1 MSAFFEA
8 TNITKARPDGS
19 ILFRNV
25 CISLERGDV
34 LTLRGP
40 SGVGKTTLLK
50 CLAELIPHESGIS
63 MLDGKKVSD
72 MGVPVWR
79 SKVMYV
85 PQRPSAHAGT
95 PLDLFNHAS
104 KYASQSKKGKLGDPI
119 DFGIEWGLS
128 ESHFHENWSSL
139 SGGEMQ
145 RAALAV
151 ALALN
156 PDVLLLDEPTSALD
170 PESTLL
176 VEKTLKLYTCVWITH
191 SPEQSERV
199 STKTLTLGRGRKGS
213 SAVVETV
220 VNGHPDEEVALN
232 MGSNPVSA

>member
-1 MSAFFEA
+1 
-8 TNITKARPDGS
+8 
-19 ILFRNV
+19 
-25 CISLERGDV
+25 
-34 LTLRGP
+34 
-40 SGVGKTTLLK
+40 
-50 CLAELIPHESGIS
+50 
-63 MLDGKKVSD
+63 
-72 MGVPVWR
+72 
-79 SKVMYV
+79 
-85 PQRPSAHAGT
+85 
-95 PLDLFNHAS
+95 
-104 KYASQSKKGKLGDPI
+104 
-119 DFGIEWGLS
+119 
-128 ESHFHENWSSL
+128 
-139 SGGEMQ
+139 MQ

-156 PDVLLLDEPTSALD
+156 PDVLLLDGKETSFVLWLFSDNHSALIPLSVYPPHPPSEPTSALD
-170 PESTLL
+170 PDSTLL